1 MAIVQFS
8 ARPELPSDIESERQ
22 VLGCIIATETAFDL
36 VSFLKVEHF
45 YFDAHREVYAAICR
59 MIEAGKAVNVLS
71 LAPFADAMETLKAHG
86 GRAYIVSLAANVASL
101 IDVGN
106 YARAVYTAYTRR
118 EIVAAAND
126 ILAQSLIQ
134 EPGQTPESLLAN
146 AEARLG
152 SIQGQHGSDHITPL
166 VAGVRDAI
174 RQFEAARKG
183 ERVGIP
189 TGLQTLDKQFAGFL
203 PGNLYILAG
212 RPGMGKS
219 ALALSI
225 GYNVAKM
232 GMGVLFVSL
241 EMSREQLGSRIVAD
255 ITGIPHDTL
264 ARGHFRED
272 QFEKVVSTELAVS
285 ALPFFT
291 KDGGGRSISVIR
303 SEARRYVKT
312 QNIGLIII
320 DYLQLIEAASTYRGN
335 KVAEISEISASLKAM
350 AKDFKVPVLALSQ
363 LSRGVESRDDKRP
376 MLSDLRESGAIEQ
389 DADAVM
395 FVYREQYYLE
405 RAEPPPGG
413 DIAGWQAQM
422 AQVRNTCE
430 VNIAKQRQGPVGRVN
445 LFFDAAINRFRDL
458 QQ

>member
-1 MAIVQFS
+1 MALMQVS
-8 ARPELPSDIESERQ
+8 TRPDQPNDIESERQ
-22 VLGCIIATETAFDL
+22 VLGCIIASETAFDL
-36 VSFLKVEHF
+36 VSFLKPEHF
-45 YFDAHREVYAAICR
+45 FYQAHAEIYAVICR
-59 MIEAGKAVNVLS
+59 MIEAGKAVNALT
-71 LAPFADAMETLKAHG
+71 LAPFADKIEGLSGQG
-86 GRAYIVSLAANVASL
+86 GSRYIVSLAANVASL

-118 EIVAAAND
+118 EIMAAAND
-126 ILAQSLIQ
+126 IVAQTVIQ

-152 SIQGQHGSDHITPL
+152 AIQGNQSGEHIAPL
-166 VAGVRDAI
+166 VAGVREAI
-174 RQFEAARKG
+174 RQFEAAKKG

-232 GMGVLFVSL
+232 GLGVLFVSL

-255 ITGIPHDTL
+255 ISGVPHDTL

-272 QFEKVVSTELAVS
+272 QFAKITAAELEVGS
-285 ALPFFT
+285 LPFWI
-291 KDGGGRSISVIR
+291 KDSGGRSVSIIR

-312 QNIGLIII
+312 QNIGLVII

-335 KVAEISEISASLKAM
+335 KVAEVSEISAALKAM

-445 LFFDAAINRFRDL
+445 LFFDAAINRFKDL